1 MLTGIHDRTFERLQL
16 GPGVFL
22 AGFDPEGARD
32 AEALKELLARAIR
45 EDRGVIGATKGGG
58 VFRCVPALRQV
69 EADGLRGPRKGGVVN
84 DGWTVRMTG
93 TMMEITPENLA
104 RTLATADIARTGRVT
119 TVTLRADVAA
129 EDYLDRL
136 CWVGDTARGAM
147 LIELTNALNMTGA
160 SFSFADRG
168 EGVLP
173 FEFQAHSEGPDD
185 GHAPCRILFFDEG
198 GDDT

>member
-1 MLTGIHDRTFERLQL
+1 MLTGIHEGTFERLQL

-22 AGFDPEGARD
+22 AGFDPDKAGD
-32 AEALKELLARAIR
+32 AEALRRLVTKAIQ
-45 EDRGVIGATKGGG
+45 EKRGLIGATKGGG

-84 DGWTVRMTG
+84 DGWNVRMTG
-93 TMMEITPENLA
+93 TMLEITPENFA
-104 RTLATADIARTGRVT
+104 RTLAMADVVRTGCLT
-119 TVTLRADVAA
+119 TVTMRADVKA

-136 CWVGDTARGAM
+136 CWVGDTSRGAM
-147 LIELTNALNMTGA
+147 LIEMTNALNMNGA
-160 SFSFADRG
+160 AFSFSDRG

-173 FEFQAHSEGPDD
+173 FEFQAHSDGQDD

-198 GDDT
+198 GAIG